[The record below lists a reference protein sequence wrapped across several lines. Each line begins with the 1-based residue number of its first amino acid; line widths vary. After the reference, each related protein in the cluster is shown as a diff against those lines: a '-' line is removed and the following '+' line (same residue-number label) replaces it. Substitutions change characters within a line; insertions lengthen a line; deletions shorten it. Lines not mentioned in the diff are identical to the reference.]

1 MNKELCR
8 KDTNDI
14 DVYNEVY
21 VNNIYNLKDMTDK
34 IVIDAGAHV
43 GYFTKLCLD
52 KGAKFVYALEANK
65 NNYNHGCKVLFM
77 RDNHVYRNIA
87 LWRSDRCESKLYC
100 SDVCDFGKTDGNN
113 IIYQNNSGEEV
124 ATIGLDMVITT
135 LANKYG
141 KVDLLKID
149 CEGSEFPILYTSQLL
164 KSIPLIV
171 GEYHS
176 ITGTPKKEFNTGHP
190 NNIAGLKGYLEDLGY
205 SVTYE
210 RSAWGGTFEASK

>member
-1 MNKELCR
+1 MDKDICR

-14 DVYNEVY
+14 DVYNE
-21 VNNIYNLKDMTDK
+21 IITSNLYQIDDLTDK

-43 GYFTKLCLD
+43 GFFTRLCLD
-52 KGAKFVYALEANK
+52 KGARFVYALEANR
-65 NNYNHGCKVLFM
+65 NNYIHGCKVLFN

-100 SDVCDFGKTDGNN
+100 SDVCDTGKTDGNN

-124 ATIGLDMVITT
+124 ATIGLDMVIKT
-135 LANKYG
+135 LADKYG
-141 KVDLLKID
+141 HVDLLKID

-164 KSIPLIV
+164 PSIPKII

-176 ITGTPKKEFNTGHP
+176 ITGTTKKEFETGHP

-205 SVTYE
+205 NVTYI
-210 RSAWGGTFEASK
+210 RLP